1 MPKFK
6 LVGGKSRNDPLEPFT
21 GGPLDGRSYI
31 RTTPFSPF
39 GSVGAVMSPIAPM
52 GVTPLSTPVVPLSG
66 PLRALANKYQPYPY
80 YNSRIYS
87 GSRWRS
93 LYPGYPRLIRRRN
106 FPRRF
111 SLTVNDPYLSVDGI
125 ADAIERYVEKEKEKE
140 KEKQKKKNKSIKE
153 VPVTI
158 SELEPK
164 NSSGI
169 VIYTDTAAANKK
181 YILLVQ
187 QTNGNWSPP
196 GGKIEPGDRS
206 NITVNQPGWN
216 AFVREFK
223 EEVGDYD
230 YNLPIKNVK
239 GYIYGDTILY
249 VMDLEGVDKDV
260 IKNKFNSRTH
270 KKEII
275 NSGFITLTNLKKSVI
290 HNNDL
295 IIENKAVTA
304 GTNNGLKLEN
314 YAVESFKKL
323 FTMDSRL

>member
-111 SLTVNDPYLSVDGI
+111 SLTVNDPYLSVDDL
-125 ADAIERYVEKEKEKE
+125 ADAIEKYVE
-140 KEKQKKKNKSIKE
+140 KEKQKKNKKSIKK

-158 SELEPK
+158 SDLEPK

-169 VIYTDTAAANKK
+169 VIFNDTSNKK

-187 QTNGNWSPP
+187 QNNGNWSPP
-196 GGKIEPGDRS
+196 GGKIETRDRV
-206 NITVNQPGWN
+206 NTTANQPGWN
-216 AFVREFK
+216 AFVREFN
-223 EEVGDYD
+223 EEVGSNHH
-230 YNLPIKNVK
+230 NLPVKDVK
-239 GYIYGDTILY
+239 GYTYDDTIIY
-249 VMDLEGVDKDV
+249 VMELNGKDMDN
-260 IKNKFNSRTH
+260 IINDFNTRTH
-270 KKEII
+270 KSEIL
-275 NSGFITLTNLKKSVI
+275 NTGFVELSNLKKSVKD
-290 HNNDL
+290 NSNL
-295 IIENKAVTA
+295 IFANKAQKPGQNI
-304 GTNNGLKLEN
+304 GTKLEN
-314 YAVESFKKL
+314 YAVASFKEL
-323 FTMDSRL
+323 FTTDDRLKD